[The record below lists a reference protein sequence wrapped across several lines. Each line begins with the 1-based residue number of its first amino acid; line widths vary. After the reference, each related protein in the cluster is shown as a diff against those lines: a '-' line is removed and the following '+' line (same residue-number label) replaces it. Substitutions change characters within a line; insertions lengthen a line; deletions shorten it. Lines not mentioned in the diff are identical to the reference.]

1 MSMVEQLETVLQTA
15 DAVLEKKNKF
25 DNAIQQGVSELSGL
39 IVARLET
46 ERAFRGLEAAASI
59 GEAAGGLEKARK
71 AAADARAALEQA
83 SLKLN
88 GLRTA
93 LGQQGE
99 ALVEA
104 YTTLSGA
111 LPAHNARVVEA
122 FEAEWRAALTTW
134 CEVLG
139 RRAAI
144 EGVLGMALDLPE
156 PVPAVVTISA
166 DVSRP
171 SETLAALEFS
181 LKSIANLKKIG
192 ERQLKPGTYY
202 DPSKIQKIVSDRWA
216 TRGVP
221 KGSLV
226 CDASFEPGRL
236 SQIIELGE
244 ARQILE
250 RDQISGVTIAA
261 AKANE
266 IDKLARDK
274 EAADSE
280 RRLHGG
286 PDNSSSRRPDLERE
300 RNYQAPKAELDKSAS
315 DIAAGIAA
323 GVEARERQRII
334 DKSLN
339 EAADRDEAKSAEQA
353 KQNKLRDGGSTSAD
367 PKQWPDALH

>member
-1 MSMVEQLETVLQTA
+1 MVEQLKTILQTA

-25 DNAIQQGVSELSGL
+25 DNAVQAGVSELQGL

-93 LGQQGE
+93 LGQQGG

-104 YTTLSGA
+104 YNTLSGA

-122 FEAEWRAALTTW
+122 FEAEWQAALTTW

-171 SETLAALEFS
+171 YETQAALES
-181 LKSIANLKKIG
+181 SIKAIANLKKIG

-244 ARQILE
+244 ARPILD
-250 RDQISGVTIAA
+250 RDQISGVTAAA
-261 AKANE
+261 AKADQ
-266 IDKLARDK
+266 IDKAAREK
-274 EAADSE
+274 EQA
-280 RRLHGG
+280 
-286 PDNSSSRRPDLERE
+286 NS
-300 RNYQAPKAELDKSAS
+300 
-315 DIAAGIAA
+315 
-323 GVEARERQRII
+323 EARLYVPTDENVKRR
-334 DKSLN
+334 
-339 EAADRDEAKSAEQA
+339 DRDRKS
-353 KQNKLRDGGSTSAD
+353 
-367 PKQWPDALH
+367 